1 MYPKI
6 HSNVVYNSQDM
17 EATQVSINKQM
28 DKEDIVNIYK
38 GILATEKEWNFATC
52 RTVDRSGGYYSGKDK
67 HCYPFVCGILKKQ
80 KRSNKTK
87 QTDTESKQVAGCQW
101 GEEIRIG

>member
-38 GILATEKEWNFATC
+38 GILATEKE
-52 RTVDRSGGYYSGKDK
+52 
-67 HCYPFVCGILKKQ
+67 
-80 KRSNKTK
+80 
-87 QTDTESKQVAGCQW
+87 
-101 GEEIRIG
+101 